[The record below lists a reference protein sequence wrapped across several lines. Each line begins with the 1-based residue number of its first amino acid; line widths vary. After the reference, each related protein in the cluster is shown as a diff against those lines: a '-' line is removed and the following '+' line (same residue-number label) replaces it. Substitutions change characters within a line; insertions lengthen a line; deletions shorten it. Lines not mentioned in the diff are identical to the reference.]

1 MQEVQFVNNRGEKL
15 AGIFCKTE
23 KEKAPCVIICHGLGG
38 SKDNK
43 LPLLEAF
50 SKAGLASMAFDFSG
64 HGESQGSFEKLT
76 VTNAV
81 ADSKAAIDYVSSLAS
96 VDASRVGIMGHSFG
110 GSVSL
115 IGAAGDK
122 RIKSIV
128 VSAPVVDF
136 LETLRMLSDFDTKIG
151 NLTVWKDK
159 GYTHYLNADQKY
171 MKLEYPFLED
181 VMKFD
186 MKKIAKEI
194 KCPVLLIHGSKDKI
208 VPLHQSEKLLSL
220 LSCEKDLKKLECGH
234 YFEEHDLKNLIEFSQ
249 NWFIKWLS

>member
-1 MQEVQFVNNRGEKL
+1 MQEAQFVNNRGEKL
-15 AGIFCKTE
+15 AGIFCRTE
-23 KEKAPCVIICHGLGG
+23 KEKAPCVIICHGLGS

-43 LPLLEAF
+43 EPLMKAF
-50 SKAGLASMAFDFSG
+50 SEGGLASMAFDFSG

-96 VDASRVGIMGHSFG
+96 VDANRIGIMGHSFG

-115 IGAAGDK
+115 LAATIDK

-128 VSAPVVDF
+128 ASAPVTDF
-136 LETLRMLSDFDTKIG
+136 NETLTLLADFDTRMG
-151 NLTVWKDK
+151 NLAVWKAK
-159 GYTHYLNADQKY
+159 GYTHYLSYDQKY
-171 MKLEYPFLED
+171 LKLGYTFLED
-181 VMKFD
+181 VMKYD
-186 MKKIAKEI
+186 AKNLAKKI
-194 KCPVLLIHGSKDKI
+194 KCPVLLIHGNKDKI
-208 VPLHQSEKLLSL
+208 VPMHQSEKMLNL

-234 YFEEHDLKNLIEFSQ
+234 YFEEQDLKNLIEFSQ